1 MNFKINLIWI
11 KNSFKLLVMNYYE
24 LILMILKIGKILI
37 FNFLTENFKLL
48 IIFIFHIYRN

>member
-24 LILMILKIGKILI
+24 LILIN
-37 FNFLTENFKLL
+37 FNDFKNWKNLN
-48 IIFIFHIYRN
+48 IQFFNRKF